1 MSEARRV
8 RELAPEFL
16 QIVYDLNIEES
27 SNIVT
32 LDRVAEYLQPNDLD
46 TGGSEYVDTLSR
58 VAQFLGQKG
67 FLDRQTS
74 DWFMFNITREGMDE
88 VEGTNR
94 PPQPQ
99 SVTNFNFAGSELTN
113 AVIGNNNT
121 ANFSGQFDF
130 SNIEERIRRETGED
144 AEELLSMVRDIRSLL
159 DNGGTIN
166 RGYLSRLNDKLRK
179 YDWLANAVAGWLLN
193 FATQG

>member
-32 LDRVAEYLQPNDLD
+32 LDRVAEYLQHNDLD